1 MEIVVFG
8 VIAIC
13 LMIAFEYLQR
23 LRAAKA
29 TTSPEIT
36 AQHEKIHGALLSLNE
51 YMKDLEGDLS
61 FEADRWYDLNE
72 AMLEYVTGFYN
83 NKDLDQDT
91 KFQGASSFLVG
102 FKAGLN
108 DALQSESPLNTVLEI
123 TEKLKTNKPM
133 YGINPQ

>member
-13 LMIAFEYLQR
+13 LMLAFEYFQR

-29 TTSPEIT
+29 ASSPEVT
-36 AQHEKIHGALLSLNE
+36 AQHEKIHETLLSLNE

-61 FEADRWYDLNE
+61 FEVDRWYDLNE
-72 AMLEYVTGFYN
+72 AMLVYVMGFYN
-83 NKDLDQDT
+83 KQDLDQDT
-91 KFQGASSFLVG
+91 KFKGAANFLVE
-102 FKAGLN
+102 FKA
-108 DALQSESPLNTVLEI
+108 ALSDVIQSENPLNTVLEI

-133 YGINPQ
+133 YGLNP